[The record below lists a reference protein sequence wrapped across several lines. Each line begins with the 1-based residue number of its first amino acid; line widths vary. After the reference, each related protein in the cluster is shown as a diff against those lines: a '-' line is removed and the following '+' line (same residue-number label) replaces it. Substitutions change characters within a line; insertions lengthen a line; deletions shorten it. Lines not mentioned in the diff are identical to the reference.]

1 MGLLTKVIV
10 TIATKV
16 IAEMEANKAE
26 KAVRLECYNFCKARG
41 IPFIEVIHT
50 HPADFMAKVDSIGRD
65 KVKVVLHHYP
75 VEYTAQGLKS
85 SMMWSS
91 TGKVL
96 TVNTNYIFGK

>member
-1 MGLLTKVIV
+1 MGLLTKVLV
-10 TIATKV
+10 SIATKV
-16 IAEMEANKAE
+16 IAEIEANKAA
-26 KAVRLECYNFCKARG
+26 KATLKECYDFCRSHN
-41 IPFIEVIHT
+41 IPFIKVIYSN
-50 HPADFMAKVDSIGRD
+50 PAEFMTVVNKIGRD

-75 VEYTAQGLKS
+75 VEYTLDGNES